1 MPTIANS
8 RLPKPS
14 GWDEFEDICLSSFK
28 LRWGSPNLARHG
40 RQGQEQQG
48 VDIYGQ
54 DNLQRLVGIQC
65 KNTIGSITKSIVDAE
80 ILNAGRFTPPL
91 ASLFIAT
98 TADSDATLQSYVR
111 SVSEDRL
118 RNNKFTVDIVFWGAI
133 EHDLSIDQREV
144 AKHYPQFFGGVRLV
158 TPTTTQRDR
167 DIEAMRG
174 LLKII
179 DIDSTPDYLGYA
191 PKYIKMKFLEHIDCF
206 IPVIRAPLFHIYDN
220 NLETAL
226 FNWLNKWIELGS
238 LIRNAPYNYIAHN
251 DTLSFYM
258 PGDFC
263 QSKEDN
269 DKCERIE
276 NAVEEFFPLQNA
288 FCDYVRRN
296 YFEIDLVG
304 TSLAARQFHA
314 QI

>member
-40 RQGQEQQG
+40 RQGQEQNG

-65 KNTIGSITKSIVDAE
+65 KNTIGGITESIVDSE
-80 ILNAGRFTPPL
+80 ILNAEKFTPSL
-91 ASLFIAT
+91 ASLYIAT
-98 TADSDATLQSYVR
+98 TADSDVTIQRYVR
-111 SVSEDRL
+111 SLSAGRL
-118 RNNKFTVDIVFWGAI
+118 RDNRFSVDIVFWGAI
-133 EHDLSIDQREV
+133 EHDLSIDQKEV
-144 AKHYPQFFGGVRLV
+144 AKHYPQFFGGGGLV
-158 TPTTTQRDR
+158 TPTRTQRER
-167 DIEAMRG
+167 DVEAMKG

-191 PKYIKMKFLEHIDCF
+191 PKYIKMKFMEHAECF
-206 IPVIRAPLFHIYDN
+206 IPVMSAPLFHIYDKE
-220 NLETAL
+220 LEAAL
-226 FNWLNKWIELGS
+226 FNWLNKWIELVS
-238 LIRNAPYNYIAHN
+238 LIRDAPYSYIDHN

-263 QSKEDN
+263 QSKADN
-269 DKCERIE
+269 DKYEQIE
-276 NAVEEFFPLQNA
+276 NAVEEFFVLQNS

-296 YFEIDLVG
+296 YFEIDLVA
-304 TSLAARQFHA
+304 TSLLGRQFHA
-314 QI
+314 